1 MRCLL
6 PKLMLVFMVLSLGSC
21 AHQMP
26 IDSYCAVYN
35 PVVIEKGD
43 GSITGT
49 PGVKKRI
56 LANELIYRDQCLTK
70 AK

>member
-1 MRCLL
+1 MECHLL
-6 PKLMLVFMVLSLGSC
+6 RLIPVFMALSLGSC
-21 AHQMP
+21 EHQMP
-26 IDSYCAVYN
+26 IDSYCQVYN
-35 PVVIEKGD
+35 PVVVEKGD

-56 LANELIYRDQCLTK
+56 LANELIYRNQCLTK